1 MKNQIRLLLVAMLM
15 TGICRAPANA
25 EIPTYAETQQ
35 TAHTVKGIV
44 KDALGPM
51 AGVNVLIKGT
61 ATGMITNQDGSYNLL
76 LLSAKS

>member
-35 TAHTVKGIV
+35 NAHTVKGIV

-51 AGVNVLIKGT
+51 A
-61 ATGMITNQDGSYNLL
+61 
-76 LLSAKS
+76 